1 MSCYSVDQLSADGV
15 FSTNLNPALTWQ
27 RSSTRLSD
35 EDIIHDETHPS
46 RILAPEMKKNLAKK
60 RRITKKTRGNF
71 WELRLYIAG
80 QTPNSIAAI
89 ANLKKICEDQLRG
102 KYRIEVV
109 DLLKKP
115 QLAKGDQIVAIP
127 TLVRRL
133 PPPVKKI
140 VGNLSRTER
149 TLVGLDIQRAS

>member
-1 MSCYSVDQLSADGV
+1 
-15 FSTNLNPALTWQ
+15 
-27 RSSTRLSD
+27 
-35 EDIIHDETHPS
+35 
-46 RILAPEMKKNLAKK
+46 MKKSSVRK
-60 RRITKKTRGNF
+60 RRPTKTSRSEF
-71 WELRLYIAG
+71 YRLRLYIAG

-102 KYRIEVV
+102 RYRIEVV

-115 QLAKGDQIVAIP
+115 QLAKGDQIIAIP

-140 VGNLSRTER
+140 IGNLSRTESVI
-149 TLVGLDIQRAS
+149 VGLDLKPAR

>member
-1 MSCYSVDQLSADGV
+1 MNSGPQEATHD
-15 FSTNLNPALTWQ
+15 
-27 RSSTRLSD
+27 
-35 EDIIHDETHPS
+35 DETHPG
-46 RILAPEMKKNLAKK
+46 RIPVTDMKKSS
-60 RRITKKTRGNF
+60 TKKSRTKKSTRANF

-80 QTPNSIAAI
+80 QTPNSIVAI
-89 ANLKKICEDQLRG
+89 ANLKKICEDQLKG
-102 KYRIEVV
+102 KYRIEVI

-140 VGNLSRTER
+140 IGNLSKTESVI
-149 TLVGLDIQRAS
+149 VGLDLQPVR

>member
-1 MSCYSVDQLSADGV
+1 
-15 FSTNLNPALTWQ
+15 
-27 RSSTRLSD
+27 
-35 EDIIHDETHPS
+35 
-46 RILAPEMKKNLAKK
+46 MKKNLAKK
-60 RRITKKTRGNF
+60 RRTTKSTRREF

-80 QTPNSIAAI
+80 QTPNSLAAI
-89 ANLKKICEDQLRG
+89 DNLKKICEDQLQG

-140 VGNLSRTER
+140 VGNLSKTER
-149 TLVGLDIQRAS
+149 TLVGLDILPVR

>member
-1 MSCYSVDQLSADGV
+1 MKRTLANTKEG
-15 FSTNLNPALTWQ
+15 T
-27 RSSTRLSD
+27 STR
-35 EDIIHDETHPS
+35 
-46 RILAPEMKKNLAKK
+46 
-60 RRITKKTRGNF
+60 RRTTRKARENF

-80 QTPNSIAAI
+80 QTPNSVAAI
-89 ANLKKICEDQLRG
+89 ANLKKICEDQLAG
-102 KYRIEVV
+102 KYRIEVI

-140 VGNLSRTER
+140 VGNLSKTER
-149 TLVGLDIQRAS
+149 TLVGLDIQPVA

>member
-1 MSCYSVDQLSADGV
+1 
-15 FSTNLNPALTWQ
+15 
-27 RSSTRLSD
+27 
-35 EDIIHDETHPS
+35 
-46 RILAPEMKKNLAKK
+46 MKKSSAAK
-60 RRITKKTRGNF
+60 RRPAKNSRREFYI
-71 WELRLYIAG
+71 LRLYIAG

-89 ANLKKICEDQLRG
+89 TNLKKICEDKLKG

-115 QLAKGDQIVAIP
+115 QLAKGDQIIAIP

-140 VGNLSRTER
+140 IGNLSKTESVI
-149 TLVGLDIQRAS
+149 VGLDLQPVR